1 MAFSIDFKGRPTLKH
16 IALYKIVPNPHQP
29 RKIFDA
35 EALRQLADSITQHGI
50 ITPLTVRRE
59 GERYVLIAGERR
71 LRASKLA
78 GLDTVPCYVLEADD
92 GQSAAMALVENLQR
106 RDLDPFEEAEGLVRL
121 TRDFGLTQQQAAEKI
136 GRTQAAVA
144 NKMRLLKLHKSTIEI
159 IREYGLSERH
169 GRALLALEDEEEQNE
184 AARHI
189 ADHGLNVARSEEY
202 IARLIEK
209 RDAPKPKRQLYI
221 KDIRFFLNSVTK
233 AVDSVRSAGIDAVCT
248 KTDEEDGIRLTILIP
263 AKRG

>member
-1 MAFSIDFKGRPTLKH
+1 MAFSIDFKGRPILKH

-35 EALRQLADSITQHGI
+35 EALRQLADSIEQHGI

-78 GLDTVPCYVLEADD
+78 GLDTVPCYV
-92 GQSAAMALVENLQR
+92 VENLQR

-159 IREYGLSERH
+159 IREHGLSERH

-184 AARHI
+184 VARHI

-248 KTDEEDGIRLTILIP
+248 RSEEEDGIRLTILIP